1 MKKNISGY
9 IMAVIGFLMLLT
21 NAIGYVFNLD
31 VKHPALTVMGLVF
44 VVIGMKLFK
53 KKQAN

>member
-1 MKKNISGY
+1 
-9 IMAVIGFLMLLT
+9 MAVIGFLMLLT